1 MYQKILKI
9 GITGGIGSGK
19 TTVCSIFETLG
30 IPIYYADDRA
40 KRLMTE
46 DTTLVAA
53 IQNVFGT
60 DAYDSNGS
68 LNRAYIAQIVFNE
81 PAKLQSLNALVH
93 PAVRRDA
100 QNWHE
105 SQLNTPYTLQEAA
118 LLFENNSYKLFDKII
133 VVSAPQELRLQRVLQ
148 RDKMDSKAVLARMA
162 QQLPETDKVKKADF
176 VIYNDGKTLLVPQVM
191 AIHQK
196 LSWD

>member
-1 MYQKILKI
+1 MHQKRLKI

-40 KRLMTE
+40 KRLMTD

-53 IQNVFGT
+53 IQNLFGAT
-60 DAYDSNGS
+60 AYHADGA
-68 LNRAYIAQIVFNE
+68 LNRPYIAQIVFNE
-81 PAKLQSLNALVH
+81 PAKLQALNALVH

-105 SQLNTPYTLQEAA
+105 NQLNTPYTLQEAA

-133 VVSAPQELRLQRVLQ
+133 VVTAPQEVRLQRVLQ
-148 RDKMDSKAVLARMA
+148 RDKVDSKAVLARMA
-162 QQLPETDKVKKADF
+162 QQLPETDKINKADF

-196 LSWD
+196 LK